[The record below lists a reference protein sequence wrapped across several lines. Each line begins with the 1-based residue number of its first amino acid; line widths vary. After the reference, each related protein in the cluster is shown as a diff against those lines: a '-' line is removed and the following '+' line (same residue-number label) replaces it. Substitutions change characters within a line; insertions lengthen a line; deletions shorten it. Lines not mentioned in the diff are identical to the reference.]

1 MIAVQLRAAI
11 IWQGAADVGHVAAR
25 LPHVTCGSLA
35 ARREAMQ
42 IPVSDI
48 SSQFAHFIHVVTLL
62 ILDYHIVIQLVMPPY

>member
-1 MIAVQLRAAI
+1 MIAVQLRAAV
-11 IWQGAADVGHVAAR
+11 IWHGAADVGHVAAR

-48 SSQFAHFIHVVTLL
+48 SSQFAHFIITLP
-62 ILDYHIVIQLVMPPY
+62 ILDYHTVIQLGMPPY